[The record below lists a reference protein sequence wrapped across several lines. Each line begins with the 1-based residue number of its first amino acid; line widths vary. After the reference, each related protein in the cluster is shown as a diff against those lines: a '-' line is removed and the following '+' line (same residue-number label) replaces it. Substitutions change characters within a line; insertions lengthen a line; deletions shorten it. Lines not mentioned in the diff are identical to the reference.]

1 MNNIHQ
7 NKILQTKASLSF
19 QLDGMTDLE
28 SNFFREK
35 LFAKYTNHLDHFP
48 IWENIVNRF
57 SVCEKNAWKWL
68 DEFIQLKETYLF
80 FDSSDDPTF
89 YIIHENQSIT
99 QFLAELPFVF
109 YLTNENLDFLITQ
122 NDHDYLIASGTAESW
137 LRDKAK
143 ELSKSGW
150 VDMDGK
156 SYL

>member
-1 MNNIHQ
+1 M
-7 NKILQTKASLSF
+7 
-19 QLDGMTDLE
+19 
-28 SNFFREK
+28 
-35 LFAKYTNHLDHFP
+35 FAK
-48 IWENIVNRF
+48 R
-57 SVCEKNAWKWL
+57 
-68 DEFIQLKETYLF
+68 
-80 FDSSDDPTF
+80 SSDDSTF

-143 ELSKSGW
+143 ELSKTGW